1 MTIPFAHT
9 ESVSIRTNAMNHKLS
24 PYSQLSPS
32 GNVAMRASSQVR
44 KFSTK
49 LLATL
54 ALVLTAICG
63 TVNAADEVVFFS
75 VDALG
80 SATAAFNENGD
91 LCWRQTYTPYGQ
103 QTNNDDASPPPGC
116 GLIGK
121 DRGYTGHTQDE
132 SGLTYMQQRYYDAS
146 IGRFLSI
153 DPMGVSPSDPR
164 TYNRYSYA
172 ANNPYK
178 FVDPDGQLFF
188 LAAAPLLKAAA
199 VFIAKEAAAEAASQ
213 LTGGATDVLSARRMT
228 KRGLIGAAKLFDPK
242 DAQEV
247 VSDVVP
253 KGGDTKIFRKGTSK
267 ESPTRLNRKAQEA
280 ENSNLGIHGVSGS
293 KTKTP
298 GCSSAS
304 CSDLE
309 AAGFKVH
316 QTPSRRDPNHVTVEL
331 PKPVTK
337 DDATRFNDVFGR

>member
-1 MTIPFAHT
+1 
-9 ESVSIRTNAMNHKLS
+9 
-24 PYSQLSPS
+24 
-32 GNVAMRASSQVR
+32 MRASSQVR

-153 DPMGVSPSDPR
+153 DPVGVSPSDPR

-178 FVDPDGQLFF
+178 YVDPDGQLFF

-199 VFIAKEAAAEAASQ
+199 VFIVKEAVAEGASR
-213 LTGGATDVLSARRMT
+213 LTGGATDLLTT
-228 KRGLIGAAKLFDPK
+228 KGAAKRGFIEARKLFDLN
-242 DAQEV
+242 DAQVFISRSASV
-247 VSDVVP
+247 VKSNKRQGDAYEGLTEGVLKQNGTFAGKQVTFETSTGARSRIDFVVNS
-253 KGGDTKIFRKGTSK
+253 KGGKGIVERKSGNGELTSGQRQLFDDVENGRPVTPRGK
-267 ESPTRLNRKAQEA
+267 NA
-280 ENSNLGIHGVSGS
+280 ENAGLSPG
-293 KTKTP
+293 TP
-298 GCSSAS
+298 TVLTS
-304 CSDLE
+304 CRVD
-309 AAGFKVH
+309 
-316 QTPSRRDPNHVTVEL
+316 NC
-331 PKPVTK
+331 
-337 DDATRFNDVFGR
+337 